1 MHVSEYDPAL
11 ADAILGEAAH
21 LLRNIGFAA
30 RHAILIGGLVLG

>member
-1 MHVSEYDPAL
+1 LAGDGMHVSEYDPAL

-30 RHAILIGGLVLG
+30 RHAILR